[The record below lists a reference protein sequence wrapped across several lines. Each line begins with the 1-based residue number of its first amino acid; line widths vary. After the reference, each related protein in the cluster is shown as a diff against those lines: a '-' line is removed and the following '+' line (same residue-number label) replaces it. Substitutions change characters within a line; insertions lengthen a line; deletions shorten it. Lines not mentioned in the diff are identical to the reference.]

1 LARSEPQDDYTETFF
16 VCEVLGGLAG
26 ELGQTAAAL
35 RDAAGS
41 GALPSRRRLL
51 QLHTRLVRIF
61 QAELSVFE
69 RKRFVSLSHEA
80 NKAMNLNSYLSLM
93 GGAWVD
99 DATPPGLVLRP
110 AGPDDWPDLVVP
122 DSDYVLTLDADSML
136 LREYCLRLVHQLET
150 AGNERVAIIQT
161 PYSSYP
167 GAPTELERVAGA
179 TTDLQHLQHQG
190 KTHYGATFWVGA
202 NAVIRRHALEDIVQV
217 HDEGGFPIRTYVQDR
232 TVIEDTESS
241 IDLRA
246 NGWELVNFPER
257 LSYSAT
263 PPDFGSLVVQ
273 RRLGAPLRRS
283 EVLLRLD
290 YLGSIA
296 WSSLGLVLL
305 LTLPEAMTV
314 LSPVVFLA
322 SVPYFAAMAADLR
335 TSGYRAR
342 DVFAIYALNLVLLA
356 VNSAGV
362 LKSLQQ
368 AATGRKIPFAR
379 TPKVRD
385 RTAAPALY
393 ALLPWVIAAYFAM
406 TAYNHAYDG
415 TWGGFAFSTVSGAL
429 TLWGAVT
436 FVGVRET
443 MADVRLGVGGRLR
456 RIAVGRPVPA
466 ARPQPATSV
475 DGAAFLYFG
484 EHHRLAQV
492 PAEASAGTAVSS
504 PAESLALPTQG
515 GLALAGG

>member
-1 LARSEPQDDYTETFF
+1 MARSEPQDDYTETFF

-368 AATGRKIPFAR
+368 
-379 TPKVRD
+379 
-385 RTAAPALY
+385 
-393 ALLPWVIAAYFAM
+393 
-406 TAYNHAYDG
+406 
-415 TWGGFAFSTVSGAL
+415 
-429 TLWGAVT
+429 
-436 FVGVRET
+436 
-443 MADVRLGVGGRLR
+443 
-456 RIAVGRPVPA
+456 RPRA
-466 ARPQPATSV
+466 ARSRSPA
-475 DGAAFLYFG
+475 
-484 EHHRLAQV
+484 HRRC
-492 PAEASAGTAVSS
+492 GTARPRPPS
-504 PAESLALPTQG
+504 TRCCRG
-515 GLALAGG
+515 